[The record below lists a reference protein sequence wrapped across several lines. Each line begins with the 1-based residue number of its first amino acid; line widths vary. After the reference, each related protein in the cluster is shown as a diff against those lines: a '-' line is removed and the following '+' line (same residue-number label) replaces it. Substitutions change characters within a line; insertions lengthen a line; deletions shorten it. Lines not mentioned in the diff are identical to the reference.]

1 MTLKQ
6 QIQEDVKAAMRSGD
20 SDTTGVLRM
29 LLSSILN
36 KEKEGAAGTE
46 LSDQVV
52 QGIVITEVKKR
63 KEAKEAF
70 EKGGRAELA
79 AKEGAEAQILQ
90 RYLPEQLSDEELRT
104 IIQKAISQAGL
115 SNLQNIGTLMGVLM
129 PQVKGRADGSRVS
142 QIVKELLS

>member
-46 LSDQVV
+46 LSNQVV
-52 QGIVITEVKKR
+52 QGIVITKVKNR

-104 IIQKAISQAGL
+104 IIQKAISQTGV

-129 PQVKGRADGSRVS
+129 PQVKGKADGSRVS
-142 QIVKELLS
+142 QIVKELL